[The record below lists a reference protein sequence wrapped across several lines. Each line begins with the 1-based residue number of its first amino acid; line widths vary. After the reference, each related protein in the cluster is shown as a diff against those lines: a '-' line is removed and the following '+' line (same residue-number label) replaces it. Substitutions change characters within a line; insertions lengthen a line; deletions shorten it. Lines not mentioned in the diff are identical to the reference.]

1 MKTPVFKERIKKIP
15 FDSRPSPRLVPPHEP
30 ETSAPCRIALLDVL
44 GNIVAVNDEW
54 MSFAKASGAALKRI
68 GPGANYLEVC
78 RHAMGASATPR
89 KVLLGIESVLKG
101 KASSFAL
108 NYSCTLPTGTAYYR
122 MNVTTVA
129 YGHARVAVAHTDITD
144 LRLSKEEDFK
154 RLRQFARRLIHAQEE
169 ERQRIS
175 REIHD
180 DLGHRLAL
188 LSFSVRQVIKQHP
201 KSFNASARELN
212 KILDG
217 FNEFSA
223 ALRNLSHFLYPPP
236 LQYLGI
242 RAALKSLSD
251 EFEKTYGIHVE
262 LILPPEAPRLA
273 PEVELCV
280 FRIMQESLQN
290 IAKHSGALR
299 VRVVLENTPEE
310 MRLTVSDEGRGF
322 NRSEVVKRGG
332 LGLLSMEERA
342 LSIGARLTVNSS
354 PHAGTEIGLSV
365 PLHETVSVLTLE

>member
-1 MKTPVFKERIKKIP
+1 MKTPVFKERPKRIS
-15 FDSRPSPRLVPPHEP
+15 FDSPSSSRPVLSR
-30 ETSAPCRIALLDVL
+30 ETEAVAPCRIALLDLL

-54 MSFAKASGAALKRI
+54 IAFARARGAALKRV
-68 GPGANYLEVC
+68 GPGANYLEAC
-78 RHAMGASATPR
+78 RHAMGPSPIAR
-89 KVLLGIESVLKG
+89 KALMGIESVLKG
-101 KASSFAL
+101 KASSFAV
-108 NYSCTLPTGTAYYR
+108 NYSISLPTGMAYYR
-122 MNVTTVA
+122 MNVTAVA
-129 YGHARVAVAHTDITD
+129 YGHARVAVTHTDITD
-144 LRLSKEEDFK
+144 LRISKEEDFK

-180 DLGHRLAL
+180 DLGHRIAL

-201 KSFNASARELN
+201 KGFGASIAELN

-217 FNEFSA
+217 FNDFSA

-242 RAALKSLSD
+242 RAALKSLAD
-251 EFEKTYGIHVE
+251 EFEKTYGIRVD
-262 LILPPEAPRLA
+262 LVVPPEAPRLA

-290 IAKHSGALR
+290 IAKHSGSAR
-299 VRVVLENTPEE
+299 VRIVLENTPDE

-322 NRSEVVKRGG
+322 NRLEVAKKGG
-332 LGLLSMEERA
+332 IGLLSMEERA
-342 LSIGARLTVNSS
+342 LSIGARLTVNSA
-354 PHAGTEIGLSV
+354 PAAGTEIELSV
-365 PLHETVSVLTLE
+365 PLQEDLSVFTLE